1 MRNFFLLRSLLV
13 IGNSLSISIG
23 FLTFFIV
30 SASLI
35 FSGIPREISIELA
48 TAASLGTGSF
58 IAFIDSLI
66 GISSSITKQQKAR
79 LNDELNL
86 ELHLG
91 QISPKQALQKIIRRQ
106 YLTEIS
112 EIPLFDF
119 SERGRVKRDTDNR
132 YWAVQHVLPH
142 TLSSLSNISIEN
154 LCRHLDE
161 VENIVAQNIQQGKRR
176 LLPASQA
183 RDIAE
188 EFFKNQQLSLP
199 E

>member
-30 SASLI
+30 SVSLI
-35 FSGIPREISIELA
+35 FSGLPREISIELA

-106 YLTEIS
+106 YLAEIS
-112 EIPLFDF
+112 EIPLFAF
-119 SERGRVKRDTDNR
+119 SERARVKQETNNR
-132 YWAVQHVLPH
+132 YWAIQNVLPH
-142 TLSSLSNISIEN
+142 TLPSLKDTSIED
-154 LCRHLDE
+154 LCKHLDE
-161 VENIVAQNIQQGKRR
+161 VENIVAQNSQQNKRR
-176 LLPASQA
+176 LLPVSQA
-183 RDIAE
+183 KDIADQ
-188 EFFKNQQLSLP
+188 FFTKQQRSLP
-199 E
+199 